1 MKKAN
6 KELGYG
12 IAIGMVIAA
21 IILGILGI
29 IIYFIMG

>member
-1 MKKAN
+1 MKK
-6 KELGYG
+6 KSVELVYG

-29 IIYFIMG
+29 IIYYFMR